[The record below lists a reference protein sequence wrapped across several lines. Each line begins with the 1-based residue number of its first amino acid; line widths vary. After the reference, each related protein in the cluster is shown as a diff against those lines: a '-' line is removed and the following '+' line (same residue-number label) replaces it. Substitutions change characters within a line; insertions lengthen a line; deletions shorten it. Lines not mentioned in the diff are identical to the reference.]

1 MVKDPSTNAGDIRD
15 TGSIPGSGRSRGG
28 GHGKPLQYSCLE
40 NPMDRGAWQA
50 PLHRVTQSRTQLKQ
64 LSLHT
69 HISLRSSRSVSRP
82 VVSSSVTLWTVA
94 CSAPLSME
102 FTRQAYW
109 NGLLFPT
116 PGELPHTRIEPR
128 SPALQASSLPFK
140 PPGKPISLSSD
151 FYSQT
156 SWYPQ
161 FRRRFKMK
169 PLHIVGLC
177 LPVRSPTL
185 YHLFYDRSAS
195 VFCRHGLPWPSL

>member
-82 VVSSSVTLWTVA
+82 VVSSSVTLWTV
-94 CSAPLSME
+94 
-102 FTRQAYW
+102 
-109 NGLLFPT
+109 GLL
-116 PGELPHTRIEPR
+116 GASVHGIH
-128 SPALQASSLPFK
+128 QASVLEWVAISYSRGASPHK
-140 PPGKPISLSSD
+140 DRTQVSCIAGKFFTI
-151 FYSQT
+151 QAT
-156 SWYPQ
+156 
-161 FRRRFKMK
+161 REA
-169 PLHIVGLC
+169 HILK
-177 LPVRSPTL
+177 L
-185 YHLFYDRSAS
+185 
-195 VFCRHGLPWPSL
+195 

>member
-94 CSAPLSME
+94 RQAPLSRG
-102 FTRQAYW
+102 FSRQEYW
-109 NGLLFPT
+109 SGLPFPP
-116 PGELPHTRIEPR
+116 PGDLPNPGIEPVSLM
-128 SPALQASSLPFK
+128 SPALA
-140 PPGKPISLSSD
+140 
-151 FYSQT
+151 
-156 SWYPQ
+156 
-161 FRRRFKMK
+161 
-169 PLHIVGLC
+169 VGFFIA
-177 LPVRSPTL
+177 TTQIQ
-185 YHLFYDRSAS
+185 
-195 VFCRHGLPWPSL
+195 